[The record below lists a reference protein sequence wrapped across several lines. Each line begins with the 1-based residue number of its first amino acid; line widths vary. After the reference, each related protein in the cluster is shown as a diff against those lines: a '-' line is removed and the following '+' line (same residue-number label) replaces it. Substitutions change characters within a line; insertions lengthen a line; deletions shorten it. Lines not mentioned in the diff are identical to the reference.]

1 MATTKKMTKKELK
14 AIEEANRKAYN
25 AKITLRR
32 NFLDELHSYWKDVEA
47 TSRYYQINQIKD
59 KVKWNGSLNE
69 SEKKKL
75 FERYE
80 TLKEVAKYDGKR
92 DWEAIHTINSTDNV
106 YHGDYDRFG
115 TKYQTPIKEN
125 TLIIDDIIWDQEQ
138 FDKTIELARK
148 FGYTEVLY
156 IDSST
161 ACAENM
167 ARFAKIGSQI
177 LGTNAKMSNWGL
189 RKDEEWR
196 VDKEGIVLSIP
207 EM

>member
-1 MATTKKMTKKELK
+1 MAKKLTKKELK
-14 AIEEANRKAYN
+14 AIEEAKRKAQSD
-25 AKITLRR
+25 KLSLRR
-32 NFLDELHSYWKDVEA
+32 RFLDELHSYWKDVEA
-47 TSRYYQINQIKD
+47 TARYYQINQIKD
-59 KVKWNGSLNE
+59 KVKWNGSLDN

-75 FERYE
+75 FDRYE
-80 TLKEVAKYDGKR
+80 TLTELISFDGKR
-92 DWEAIHTINSTDNV
+92 DWDAVYTINSTNSTYQHD
-106 YHGDYDRFG
+106 DDRNYS
-115 TKYQTPIKEN
+115 KYQDPIQN
-125 TLIIDDIIWDQEQ
+125 TTLIIDDIIWDQEQ

-177 LGTNAKMSNWGL
+177 LGTNAKLSRWGL
-189 RKDEEWR
+189 SRDEEYR

-207 EM
+207 EV